1 MKTLYKKLAIYGLGS
16 ALALSGAFL
25 VVPMEGEHKK
35 NGWHETYLDVVGVP
49 TACYGKTGRAPD
61 GTHIKL
67 GQKFTDEQCA
77 EMLAEELVK
86 FDKQLNRVFKVEYQN
101 DYQHAA
107 MVSFAYNVGVYNVKT
122 STLARLFNQGKYEQA
137 CDQLS
142 RWVYAKKKKYGGLVR
157 RREVEKAW
165 CLGNPPEDV
174 KEFYDNEISRRLEKD
189 S

>member
-1 MKTLYKKLAIYGLGS
+1 MKTIYKKLATYGLGS

-35 NGWHETYLDVVGVP
+35 DGLHETYLDVVGIP
-49 TACYGKTGRAPD
+49 TGCYGQTGE
-61 GTHIKL
+61 HIKI
-67 GQKFTDEQCA
+67 GQKFTDEECA

-86 FDKQLNRVFKVEYQN
+86 FDKQLDKALKVEYQN

-107 MVSFAYNVGVYNVKT
+107 MVSFAYNVGITNVKT

-142 RWVYAKKKKYGGLVR
+142 RWVYAKKKKFKGLVR

-174 KEFYDNEISRRLEKD
+174 KEFYENEISRRLEKD

>member
-1 MKTLYKKLAIYGLGS
+1 MKVLYKKLAAYGLGS

-49 TACYGKTGRAPD
+49 TACYGQTGRAFD

-77 EMLAEELVK
+77 EMIAEELVK
-86 FDKQLNRVFKVEYQN
+86 FDKQLDKVFKVEYRN

-107 MVSFAYNVGVYNVKT
+107 MVSFAYNMGIANVKT
-122 STLARLFNQGKYEQA
+122 STLARLFNQGEYEQA

-165 CLGNPPEDV
+165 CLGNPLEDV
-174 KEFYDNEISRRLEKD
+174 KEFYENEVP
-189 S
+189 

>member
-1 MKTLYKKLAIYGLGS
+1 MNALYKKLVAYGLGG
-16 ALALSGAFL
+16 AVALSGAFL

-35 NGWHETYLDVVGVP
+35 SGLHEVYLDVVGIP
-49 TACYGKTGRAPD
+49 TACYGQTGKD
-61 GTHIKL
+61 IKL

-77 EMLAEELVK
+77 EMLAKELDQT
-86 FDKQLNRVFKVEYQN
+86 DKQLDKVFKVEYQN
-101 DYQHAA
+101 DYQQAA
-107 MVSFAYNVGVYNVKT
+107 MISFTYNVGIGNVQT

-174 KEFYDNEISRRLEKD
+174 KEFYENEVP
-189 S
+189 

>member
-1 MKTLYKKLAIYGLGS
+1 MKSLYKKLTAYGLGS

-25 VVPMEGEHKK
+25 VIPMEGEHKK
-35 NGWHETYLDVVGVP
+35 NGLHETYLDVVGVE
-49 TACYGKTGRAPD
+49 TACYGQTGS
-61 GTHIKL
+61 HIKL

-86 FDKQLNRVFKVEYQN
+86 FDKQLNRVFKVRYQN

-107 MVSFAYNVGVYNVKT
+107 MVSFAYNVGIGNVET

-142 RWVYAKKKKYGGLVR
+142 RWIYAKKKKFNGLVR

-165 CLGNPPEDV
+165 CLGSPPEDV
-174 KEFYDNEISRRLEKD
+174 KEFYEDQQKP
-189 S
+189 

>member
-1 MKTLYKKLAIYGLGS
+1 MRNLYKKLAVYGLGG
-16 ALALSGAFL
+16 AVALSGAFL

-35 NGWHETYLDVVGVP
+35 NGVHEVYLDVVGIE
-49 TACYGKTGRAPD
+49 TACYGQTGKD
-61 GTHIKL
+61 IKL

-77 EMLAEELVK
+77 EMLAKELAK
-86 FDKQLNRVFKVEYQN
+86 TDKQLDKVFKIKYQN

-107 MVSFAYNVGVYNVKT
+107 MISFTYNVGIGNVQT
-122 STLARLFNQGKYEQA
+122 STLVRLFNQGKYEQA

-142 RWVYAKKKKYGGLVR
+142 RWVYAQKKKFNGLVR

-165 CLGNPPEDV
+165 CLGNPPADV
-174 KEFYDNEISRRLEKD
+174 KEFYENEISRQLEKG

>member
-1 MKTLYKKLAIYGLGS
+1 MNSTYKKLAAYGLGG

-25 VVPMEGEHKK
+25 VQPFEGEHKK
-35 NGWHETYLDVVGVP
+35 NGWHEVYLDVVGVE
-49 TACYGKTGRAPD
+49 TGCYGQTGP
-61 GTHIKL
+61 HIKL

-77 EMLAEELVK
+77 EMLAEELVT
-86 FDKQLNRVFKVEYQN
+86 FDTRLNRIFKIKYQN

-107 MVSFAYNVGVYNVKT
+107 MVSFAYNVGVGNVQT

-165 CLGNPPEDV
+165 CLGNPPEEV
-174 KEFYDNEISRRLEKD
+174 KEFYEAQQKS
-189 S
+189 